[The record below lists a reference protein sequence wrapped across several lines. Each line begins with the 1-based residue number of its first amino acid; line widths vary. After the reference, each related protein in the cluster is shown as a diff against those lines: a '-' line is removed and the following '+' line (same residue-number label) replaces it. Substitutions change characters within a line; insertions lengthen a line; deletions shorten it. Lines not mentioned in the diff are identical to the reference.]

1 MCFEVPVI
9 YISPLIMASKQ
20 LRILVPV
27 KRVID
32 YQIRPRVNKLG
43 TAIETTGVK
52 FSINPFDD
60 IAVEEAVRIREKNKS
75 LVESIHAV
83 SIGPAKAQDILRNC
97 LAKGADTST
106 LIDSKDARI
115 EPLAVAKV
123 LKQIV
128 EKQNSNLVIM
138 GKQAID
144 DDCNNT
150 GQMLAGML
158 KWPQATNAAKVEFL
172 ESGRVEVTREV
183 DGGEEVISASLPLV
197 ITTDLRLNI
206 PRYVGLQNLMKAK
219 KKPME
224 KLALKDFSDVDF
236 EPRLKVNSI
245 EEPQPRAPGV
255 KVNSVDELI
264 EKLKDAKVI

>member
-1 MCFEVPVI
+1 
-9 YISPLIMASKQ
+9 MATKG

-32 YQIRPRVNKLG
+32 YQIKPRVNKTK

-60 IAVEEAVRIREKNKS
+60 IAVEEAIRIKEKKKAP
-75 LVESIHAV
+75 VESIHAI
-83 SIGPAKAQDILRNC
+83 SIGPAKSQDILRNC

-106 LIDSKDARI
+106 LVDAGDKEL

-123 LKQIV
+123 LKKVV
-128 EKQNSNLVIM
+128 EKQGSNLVIL

-144 DDCNNT
+144 DDSNNT
-150 GQMLAGML
+150 GQMLAGL
-158 KWPQATNAAKVEFL
+158 LNWPQATNAAKVEFV
-172 ESGRVEVTREV
+172 GDRVKVTREV
-183 DGGEEVISASLPLV
+183 DGGEEIVSAPLPLV
-197 ITTDLRLNI
+197 ISTDLRLNQ

-224 KLALKDFSDVDF
+224 KLKLKDFTDEDLK
-236 EPRLKVNSI
+236 PRLKVVQVT
-245 EEPQPRAPGV
+245 EPEPRPPGI
-255 KVNSVDELI
+255 KVNSVDELV
-264 EKLKDAKVI
+264 EHLKDAKII

>member
-1 MCFEVPVI
+1 
-9 YISPLIMASKQ
+9 MASKQ

-32 YQIRPRVNKLG
+32 YQIKPRVNQAG
-43 TAIETTGVK
+43 TAVETNGVK

-60 IAVEEAVRIREKNKS
+60 IAIEEAVRIKEKDKS

-106 LIDSKDARI
+106 LIDAKDVQL
-115 EPLAVAKV
+115 EPLAVAKI
-123 LKQIV
+123 LKQVV

-150 GQMLAGML
+150 GQMLAGIL
-158 KWPQATNAAKVEFL
+158 NWPQATNAAKVEFL
-172 ESGRVEVTREV
+172 DSDRVKVTREV
-183 DGGEEVISASLPLV
+183 DGGEEIISASLPLV
-197 ITTDLRLNI
+197 ITTDLRLNT

-224 KLALKDFSDVDF
+224 KLFLKDFESIDLK
-236 EPRLKVNSI
+236 PRLKVLSV
-245 EEPQPRAPGV
+245 EEPKPRAPGIKV
-255 KVNSVDELI
+255 KTVDELI
-264 EKLKDAKVI
+264 KKLEEVKAI

>member
-1 MCFEVPVI
+1 M
-9 YISPLIMASKQ
+9 SSKG

-32 YQIRPRVNKLG
+32 YQIKPRVNKTK

-60 IAVEEAVRIREKNKS
+60 IALEEALRIKEKKKAP
-75 LVESIHAV
+75 VDAIHAI
-83 SIGPAKAQDILRNC
+83 SIGPTKSQDILRNC

-106 LIDSKDARI
+106 LVDAGSQEL

-123 LKQIV
+123 LKEIV
-128 EKQNSNLVIM
+128 EKQGSNLVIM

-144 DDCNNT
+144 DDSNNT

-158 KWPQATNAAKVEFL
+158 NWPQATNAAKVEF
-172 ESGRVEVTREV
+172 ENDANRVKVTREV
-183 DGGEEVISASLPLV
+183 DGGEEVISAPLPLV
-197 ITTDLRLNI
+197 ISTDLRLNQ

-219 KKPME
+219 KKPMDKV
-224 KLALKDFSDVDF
+224 KLQDFANLDLNSRLKLLQVIEP
-236 EPRLKVNSI
+236 EPRSPGIKV
-245 EEPQPRAPGV
+245 G
-255 KVNSVDELI
+255 SVDELI
-264 EKLKDAKVI
+264 EKLKDAKAI

>member
-1 MCFEVPVI
+1 
-9 YISPLIMASKQ
+9 MASKQ

-32 YQIRPRVNKLG
+32 YQIKPRVNQAG
-43 TAIETTGVK
+43 TAIETNGVK

-60 IAVEEAVRIREKNKS
+60 IAIEEAVRIKEKDKS

-83 SIGPAKAQDILRNC
+83 SIGPLKSQDILRNC

-106 LIDSKDARI
+106 LIDAKDVQL

-128 EKQNSNLVIM
+128 EKQKSNLVIM

-150 GQMLAGML
+150 GQMLAGIL
-158 KWPQATNAAKVEFL
+158 NWPQATNAAKVEFL
-172 ESGRVEVTREV
+172 DSNRVKVTREV
-183 DGGEEVISASLPLV
+183 DGGEEIISASLPLV
-197 ITTDLRLNI
+197 ITTDLRLNT

-224 KLALKDFSDVDF
+224 KLSLKDFENIDLK
-236 EPRLKVNSI
+236 PRLKVLSV
-245 EEPQPRAPGV
+245 EEPKPRAQGIKV
-255 KVNSVDELI
+255 KTVDELI
-264 EKLKDAKVI
+264 KKLEEAKAI

>member
-1 MCFEVPVI
+1 
-9 YISPLIMASKQ
+9 MASKQ

-32 YQIRPRVNKLG
+32 YQIKPRVNKTG
-43 TAIETTGVK
+43 TAVETTGVK

-60 IAVEEAVRIREKNKS
+60 IAVEEAVRIKEKNKS
-75 LVESIHAV
+75 LVENIHAV
-83 SIGPAKAQDILRNC
+83 SIGPTKAQDILRNC
-97 LAKGADTST
+97 LAKGVDTST
-106 LIDSKDARI
+106 LIDSKNVVL

-123 LKQIV
+123 LKQVV

-150 GQMLAGML
+150 GQMLAGL
-158 KWPQATNAAKVEFL
+158 LNWPQATNAAKVEFTDN
-172 ESGRVEVTREV
+172 GKVNVTREV
-183 DGGEEVISASLPLV
+183 DGGEEVVTASLPLV

-224 KLALKDFSDVDF
+224 KLALKDFSTVDF
-236 EPRLKVNSI
+236 EPRLKVLSVQ
-245 EEPQPRAPGV
+245 EPQPRAPGV
-255 KVNSVDELI
+255 KLNSVDELVDR
-264 EKLKDAKVI
+264 LKESKVI

>member
-1 MCFEVPVI
+1 
-9 YISPLIMASKQ
+9 MASKQ

-32 YQIRPRVNKLG
+32 YQIKPRVNKTG
-43 TAIETTGVK
+43 TAVETTGVK

-60 IAVEEAVRIREKNKS
+60 IAVEEAVRIKERNKS

-106 LIDSKDARI
+106 LIDAKDTLL

-123 LKQIV
+123 LKQVV
-128 EKQNSNLVIM
+128 EKQKSNLIIM

-150 GQMLAGML
+150 GQMLAGL
-158 KWPQATNAAKVEFL
+158 LNWPQATNAAKVEL
-172 ESGRVEVTREV
+172 LDGGKIKVTREV
-183 DGGEEVISASLPLV
+183 DGGEEVVSASLPLV
-197 ITTDLRLNI
+197 ITTDLRLNT
-206 PRYVGLQNLMKAK
+206 PRYVGLQNMMKAK

-224 KLALKDFSDVDF
+224 KLTLKDFSDVDLNS
-236 EPRLKVNSI
+236 RLKVLTV

-264 EKLKDAKVI
+264 EKLKEAKTI

>member
-1 MCFEVPVI
+1 
-9 YISPLIMASKQ
+9 MASKQ

-27 KRVID
+27 KRVVD
-32 YQIRPRVNKLG
+32 YQIRPRVNKAG
-43 TAIETTGVK
+43 NAIETNGVK

-60 IAVEEAVRIREKNKS
+60 IAVEEAVRIKEKNKS
-75 LVESIHAV
+75 LVENIHAV

-106 LIDSKDARI
+106 LIDSKDVQL

-123 LKQIV
+123 LKEIV
-128 EKQNSNLVIM
+128 DKQKTNLIIM

-150 GQMLAGML
+150 GQMLAGL
-158 KWPQATNAAKVEFL
+158 LNWPQATNAAKVEFVD
-172 ESGRVEVTREV
+172 SDTVKVTREI
-183 DGGEEVISASLPLV
+183 DGGEETISGTLPIV
-197 ITTDLRLNI
+197 ITTDLRLNT

-224 KLALKDFSDVDF
+224 KLSLKDFSNVDVQ
-236 EPRLKVNSI
+236 PRLKVISM
-245 EEPQPRAPGV
+245 EEPKPRAPGV
-255 KVNSVDELI
+255 AVKSVDELI
-264 EKLKDAKVI
+264 EKLKDVKAI